1 MNVKIISGT
10 ALGSLVF
17 GILGLTTLPLIGP
30 IAAILLA
37 GKAEG
42 QIQSDQTLDGLGLAR
57 AGRIMG
63 WIGLAL
69 TGAGCLLAMLW
80 FVFAVL
86 GELSFSVNFISNLA
100 G

>member
-1 MNVKIISGT
+1 MNTKTISGT
-10 ALGSLVF
+10 ALSSLVF
-17 GILGLTTLPLIGP
+17 GILGLTALPLIGP

-69 TGAGCLLAMLW
+69 TAAGCLLTMFW

-86 GELSFSVNFISNLA
+86 AELSYRASIQSYITL
-100 G
+100 

>member
-1 MNVKIISGT
+1 MNAKTISGK

-17 GILGLTTLPLIGP
+17 GILGLTALPLIGP

-42 QIQSDQTLDGLGLAR
+42 EIQSDQTVDGLGLAR

-69 TGAGCLLAMLW
+69 TGAGCLLTMLW
-80 FVFAVL
+80 IIFAVL
-86 GELSFSVNFISNLA
+86 ADLSYSASIPSYITF
-100 G
+100 